1 MKLIYIIRDENER
14 CSRSKTEAGKD
25 FLMNKWI
32 KALLF
37 LVGAAILT
45 RLIPFSSWFRILDTM
60 IHELGHALMTLLMS
74 GRVLSIELN
83 PDHSGVT
90 YSMLSSGG
98 WSPVVVS
105 LAGYISASV
114 FAILMFL
121 GYARKRQGEGLMTI
135 TALAVIMIIFFVHKG
150 YGLWWL
156 IIFIIVNLIF
166 YMLGPKIRNFYY
178 LLLAFLVLEESVMG
192 PLTLAIRALSQPSQA
207 GDASNLANMTVVPA
221 IIWALLFFVFSL
233 WCAKVALQL
242 FWKKR

>member
-1 MKLIYIIRDENER
+1 MKLIYIIRDESER

-90 YSMLSSGG
+90 YSMLSSGAG
-98 WSPVVVS
+98 VLSLSRWQGMYRPPCSPFS
-105 LAGYISASV
+105 CSWDMPANG
-114 FAILMFL
+114 
-121 GYARKRQGEGLMTI
+121 
-135 TALAVIMIIFFVHKG
+135 
-150 YGLWWL
+150 
-156 IIFIIVNLIF
+156 
-166 YMLGPKIRNFYY
+166 
-178 LLLAFLVLEESVMG
+178 
-192 PLTLAIRALSQPSQA
+192 RAKA
-207 GDASNLANMTVVPA
+207 
-221 IIWALLFFVFSL
+221 
-233 WCAKVALQL
+233 
-242 FWKKR
+242 